1 MRPTDMMKDGFTRG
15 RDATRQVADRIRNAR
30 PEGAFRQLPLPQGV
44 VMALVITLGVV
55 MGTGQAITNAGQAS
69 YERNV
74 LWTPDMT
81 ADRMALFERQRS
93 AARERAIRKNMER
106 WAAYRVDRELAEKI
120 VDAAETHDIDPDIA
134 FGLVRAES
142 SFRNHATSVVGAVGL
157 AQLMPRTASWMVP
170 GTTVRDL
177 RDPETNLDI
186 GFMYLRYLLDK
197 YDGSEDLALLAYN
210 RGPGTVDRALRRG
223 ASPDNGYAAFVRG
236 EDDHGHT
243 LFSSGR

>member
-1 MRPTDMMKDGFTRG
+1 MRPTDMMKDGFVRG
-15 RDATRQVADRIRNAR
+15 RDATRQVAERIRNAR
-30 PEGAFRQLPLPQGV
+30 PDGAFRQLPLPQGV

-55 MGTGQAITNAGQAS
+55 MGTGQAITNAGQAP

-74 LWTPDMT
+74 LWTPGMST
-81 ADRMALFERQRS
+81 DRIAQHEAQRGV
-93 AARERAIRKNMER
+93 ARERAIRKNMER
-106 WAAYRVDRELAEKI
+106 WAAYRVDRDLAEKI

-157 AQLMPRTASWMVP
+157 AQLMPRTAAWMVP

-197 YDGSEDLALLAYN
+197 YEGNEDLALLAYN
-210 RGPGTVDRALRRG
+210 RGQGTVDRLLRRG
-223 ASPDNGYAAFVRG
+223 ANPDNGYAAFVRG

-243 LFSSGR
+243 LFSSSR